1 MANVRDYFKE
11 KEKRQKSIKKIDY
24 REKIR
29 SHKLV
34 IFYRGVLAI
43 LLAAAII
50 IFLAIQW
57 KNKVFTDI
65 VATNSTPVT
74 IVQGAAVKNLG
85 GNVLL
90 YSKDGASCIDS
101 KGNVV
106 WNRAYEM
113 QTPMISICNQ
123 MAAIGDY
130 NGRSIHVMERSGE
143 KGTINTNLPI
153 RDFCVSASGVV
164 AAILDDASVTR
175 IYVYDGNE
183 NTEEP
188 IINGKASMD
197 RSGYPVSICLSPN
210 GRLMMIS
217 YLYADSTSMKSSVAF
232 YNFGEVGQ
240 NETDN
245 FVGGYDYVDTIV
257 PYVQF
262 MNNDLSFAVSDDR
275 IVFFSG
281 AEKPVNI
288 ATNFLEEE
296 VQSIHY
302 NENYVGLVFINQS
315 GESAYRLDVYNTSG
329 NKVHSK
335 FFDIEYTDIFFNKDQ
350 IVIYNDSE
358 CQICNIRGA
367 DKFTGS
373 FEKNTSLLIPTSS
386 AYRYVVVTS
395 DSVDTIELK

>member
-1 MANVRDYFKE
+1 MANIRDYLKE
-11 KEKRQKSIKKIDY
+11 KEKREKNIKKIDY

-34 IFYRGVLAI
+34 IFYRGTLAI
-43 LLAAAII
+43 LLVAVFIVYLI
-50 IFLAIQW
+50 VQW
-57 KNKVFTDI
+57 KNKVFTESV
-65 VATNSTPVT
+65 VASSTPVT
-74 IVQGAAVKNLG
+74 VVQGATVKNLG

-106 WNRAYEM
+106 WNRAFEM
-113 QTPMISICNQ
+113 QTPMVSICNQ

-130 NGRSIHVMERSGE
+130 NGRSIYVMERSGE
-143 KGTINTNLPI
+143 KGTVNTNLPI
-153 RDFCVSASGVV
+153 RDFSVSASGVV
-164 AAILDDASVTR
+164 AAILDDSDVMR
-175 IYVYDGNE
+175 IYVYDGNT
-183 NTEEP
+183 NTDEP
-188 IINGKASMD
+188 IILGKATMD
-197 RSGYPVSICLSPN
+197 RSGYPVSISLSPN

-217 YLYADSTSMKSSVAF
+217 YLYADSASMKSSVAF

-245 FVGGYDYVDTIV
+245 FVGGYDYMDTVV

-262 MNNDLSFAVSDDR
+262 INNDSSFAVSDDR

-281 AEKPVNI
+281 AEKPTNI
-288 ATNFLEEE
+288 ATNFLDEE

-329 NKVHSK
+329 NKVHSQ
-335 FFDIEYTDIFFNKDQ
+335 FFDIEYTDIFFSKDQ

-358 CQICNIRGA
+358 CQICNVKGT
-367 DKFTGS
+367 DKFTGN

-386 AYRYVVVTS
+386 VYRYVAVTS
-395 DSVDTIELK
+395 DSVDMIELK

>member
-1 MANVRDYFKE
+1 MANIRDYLKE
-11 KEKRQKSIKKIDY
+11 KEKREKNINRIDY

-34 IFYRGVLAI
+34 IFYRGALAV
-43 LLAAAII
+43 LLAVAAV
-50 IFLAIQW
+50 IFLVVQW
-57 KNKVFTDI
+57 KNKVFTESV
-65 VATNSTPVT
+65 VASSTPVT
-74 IVQGAAVKNLG
+74 IVQGATVKNLG

-90 YSKDGASCIDS
+90 YSKDGASCIDA

-113 QTPMISICNQ
+113 QTPLISICNQ

-130 NGRSIHVMERSGE
+130 NGRSIYVMEKGGE
-143 KGTINTNLPI
+143 KGTVNTNLPI
-153 RDFCVSASGVV
+153 RNFSVSANGVV
-164 AAILDDASVTR
+164 AAILDDSDVMR
-175 IYVYDGNE
+175 IYVYDGNT
-183 NTEEP
+183 NTDEP
-188 IINGKASMD
+188 IIMGKATMD
-197 RSGYPVSICLSPN
+197 RSGYPVSISLSPN

-217 YLYADSTSMKSSVAF
+217 YLYADSASMKSSVAF

-245 FVGGYDYVDTIV
+245 FVGGYDYVDTVV

-262 MNNDLSFAVSDDR
+262 MNNDSSFAVSDDR

-281 AEKPVNI
+281 AEKPTNI

-296 VQSIHY
+296 IQSIHY

-315 GESAYRLDVYNTSG
+315 GESTYRLDVYNASG
-329 NKVHSK
+329 SKVHSL
-335 FFDIEYTDIFFNKDQ
+335 FFDIEYTDIFFSKDQ
-350 IVIYNDSE
+350 IIIYNDSE
-358 CQICNIRGA
+358 CQICNVRGS

-373 FEKNTSLLIPTSS
+373 FEKSTSLLIPTSS
-386 AYRYVVVTS
+386 AYRYIAVTS
-395 DSVDTIELK
+395 DSVDMIELK

>member
-1 MANVRDYFKE
+1 MANIRDYLKE
-11 KEKRQKSIKKIDY
+11 KEKREKNINRIDY

-34 IFYRGVLAI
+34 IFYRGALAV
-43 LLAAAII
+43 LLAVAAV
-50 IFLAIQW
+50 IFLVVQW
-57 KNKVFTDI
+57 KNKVFTES
-65 VATNSTPVT
+65 VGASSTPVT
-74 IVQGAAVKNLG
+74 IVQGATVKNLG

-90 YSKDGASCIDS
+90 YSKDGASCIDA

-113 QTPMISICNQ
+113 QTPLISICNQ

-130 NGRSIHVMERSGE
+130 NGRSIYVMEKGGE
-143 KGTINTNLPI
+143 KGTVNTNLPI
-153 RDFCVSASGVV
+153 RNFSVSANGVV
-164 AAILDDASVTR
+164 AAILDDSDVMR
-175 IYVYDGNE
+175 IYVYDGNT
-183 NTEEP
+183 NTDEP
-188 IINGKASMD
+188 IIMGKATMD
-197 RSGYPVSICLSPN
+197 RSGYPVSISLSPN

-217 YLYADSTSMKSSVAF
+217 YLYADSASMKSSVAF

-245 FVGGYDYVDTIV
+245 FVGGYDYVDTVV

-262 MNNDLSFAVSDDR
+262 MNNDSSFAVSDDR

-281 AEKPVNI
+281 AEKPTNI

-296 VQSIHY
+296 IQSIHY

-315 GESAYRLDVYNTSG
+315 GESTYRLDVYNASG
-329 NKVHSK
+329 SKVHSL
-335 FFDIEYTDIFFNKDQ
+335 FFDIEYTDIFFSKDQ
-350 IVIYNDSE
+350 IIIYNDSE
-358 CQICNIRGA
+358 CQICNVRGS

-373 FEKNTSLLIPTSS
+373 FEKSTSLLIPTSS
-386 AYRYVVVTS
+386 AYRYVAVTS
-395 DSVDTIELK
+395 DSVDMIELK

>member
-1 MANVRDYFKE
+1 MANIRDYLKE
-11 KEKRQKSIKKIDY
+11 KEKREKNIKKIDY

-29 SHKLV
+29 NHKLV
-34 IFYRGVLAI
+34 IFYRGALAI
-43 LLAAAII
+43 LLVAVFIV
-50 IFLAIQW
+50 FLIVQW
-57 KNKVFTDI
+57 KNKVFTESV
-65 VATNSTPVT
+65 VASSTPVT
-74 IVQGAAVKNLG
+74 IVQGATVKNLG

-106 WNRAYEM
+106 WNRAFEM

-130 NGRSIHVMERSGE
+130 NGRSIYVMERGGE
-143 KGTINTNLPI
+143 KGTVNTNLPI
-153 RDFCVSASGVV
+153 RDFSVSASGVV
-164 AAILDDASVTR
+164 AAILDDSDVMR
-175 IYVYDGNE
+175 IYVYDGNT
-183 NTEEP
+183 NTDEP
-188 IINGKASMD
+188 IILGKATMD
-197 RSGYPVSICLSPN
+197 RSGYPVSVSLSPN

-217 YLYADSTSMKSSVAF
+217 YLYADSASMKSSVAF

-245 FVGGYDYVDTIV
+245 FVGGYDYMDTVV

-262 MNNDLSFAVSDDR
+262 MNNDSSFAVSDDR

-281 AEKPVNI
+281 AEKPTNI

-315 GESAYRLDVYNTSG
+315 GESAYRLDVYNASG
-329 NKVHSK
+329 SKVHSQ
-335 FFDIEYTDIFFNKDQ
+335 FFDIEYTDIFFSKDQ

-358 CQICNIRGA
+358 CQICNVRGT
-367 DKFTGS
+367 DKFTGN

-386 AYRYVVVTS
+386 VYRYVAVTS
-395 DSVDTIELK
+395 DSVDMIELK

>member
-1 MANVRDYFKE
+1 MANIRDYLKE
-11 KEKRQKSIKKIDY
+11 KEKREKNINRIDY

-34 IFYRGVLAI
+34 IFYRGALVVL
-43 LLAAAII
+43 LVAAAV
-50 IFLAIQW
+50 IFLVVQW
-57 KNKVFTDI
+57 KNKVFTESVI
-65 VATNSTPVT
+65 ASSTPVT
-74 IVQGAAVKNLG
+74 IVQGATVKNLG

-90 YSKDGASCIDS
+90 YSKDGASCIDA

-113 QTPMISICNQ
+113 QTPLISICNQ

-130 NGRSIHVMERSGE
+130 NGRSIHVMEKGEE
-143 KGTINTNLPI
+143 KGTVNTNLPI
-153 RDFCVSASGVV
+153 RNFSVSANGVV
-164 AAILDDASVTR
+164 AAILDDSDVMR
-175 IYVYDGNE
+175 IYVYDGNT
-183 NTEEP
+183 NTDEP
-188 IINGKASMD
+188 IIMGKATMD
-197 RSGYPVSICLSPN
+197 RSGYPVSISLSPN

-217 YLYADSTSMKSSVAF
+217 YLYADSASMKSSVAF

-245 FVGGYDYVDTIV
+245 FVGGYDYVDTVV

-262 MNNDLSFAVSDDR
+262 MNNDSSFAVSDDR

-281 AEKPVNI
+281 AEKPTNI

-296 VQSIHY
+296 IQSIHY

-315 GESAYRLDVYNTSG
+315 GESTYRLDVYNASG
-329 NKVHSK
+329 SKVHSL
-335 FFDIEYTDIFFNKDQ
+335 FFDIEYTDIFFSKDQ
-350 IVIYNDSE
+350 IIIYNDSE
-358 CQICNIRGA
+358 CQICNVRGS

-373 FEKNTSLLIPTSS
+373 FEKSTSLLIPTSS
-386 AYRYVVVTS
+386 AYRYVAVTS
-395 DSVDTIELK
+395 DSVDMIELK

>member
-1 MANVRDYFKE
+1 MANIRDYLKE
-11 KEKRQKSIKKIDY
+11 KEKREKNINRIDY

-34 IFYRGVLAI
+34 IFYRGALAVL
-43 LLAAAII
+43 LVAAAV
-50 IFLAIQW
+50 IFLVVQW
-57 KNKVFTDI
+57 KNKVFTESVI
-65 VATNSTPVT
+65 ASSTPVT
-74 IVQGAAVKNLG
+74 IVQGATVKNLG

-90 YSKDGASCIDS
+90 YSKDGASCIDA

-113 QTPMISICNQ
+113 QTPLISICNQ

-130 NGRSIHVMERSGE
+130 NGRSIHVMEKGEE
-143 KGTINTNLPI
+143 KGTVNTNLPI
-153 RDFCVSASGVV
+153 RNFSVSANGVV
-164 AAILDDASVTR
+164 AAILDDSDVMR
-175 IYVYDGNE
+175 IYVYDGNT
-183 NTEEP
+183 NTDEP
-188 IINGKASMD
+188 IIMGKATMD
-197 RSGYPVSICLSPN
+197 RSGYPVSISLSPN

-217 YLYADSTSMKSSVAF
+217 YLYADSASMKSSVAF

-245 FVGGYDYVDTIV
+245 FVGGYDYVDTVV

-262 MNNDLSFAVSDDR
+262 MNNDSSFAVSDDR

-281 AEKPVNI
+281 AEKPTNI

-296 VQSIHY
+296 IQSIHY

-315 GESAYRLDVYNTSG
+315 GESTYRLDVYNASG
-329 NKVHSK
+329 SKVHSL
-335 FFDIEYTDIFFNKDQ
+335 FFDIEYTDIFFSKDQ
-350 IVIYNDSE
+350 IIIYNDSE
-358 CQICNIRGA
+358 CQICNVRGS

-373 FEKNTSLLIPTSS
+373 FEKSTSLLIPTSS
-386 AYRYVVVTS
+386 AYRYVAVTS
-395 DSVDTIELK
+395 DSVDMIELK

>member
-1 MANVRDYFKE
+1 MANIRDYLKE
-11 KEKRQKSIKKIDY
+11 KEKREKNINRIDY

-34 IFYRGVLAI
+34 IFYRGALAVL
-43 LLAAAII
+43 LVAAAV
-50 IFLAIQW
+50 IFLVVHW
-57 KNKVFTDI
+57 KNKVFTESVI
-65 VATNSTPVT
+65 ASSTPVT
-74 IVQGAAVKNLG
+74 IVQGATVKNLG

-90 YSKDGASCIDS
+90 YSKDGASCIDA

-113 QTPMISICNQ
+113 QTPLISICNQ

-130 NGRSIHVMERSGE
+130 NGRSIYVMERGGE
-143 KGTINTNLPI
+143 KGTVNTNLPI
-153 RDFCVSASGVV
+153 RNFSVSANGVV
-164 AAILDDASVTR
+164 AAILDDSDVMR
-175 IYVYDGNE
+175 IYVYDGNT
-183 NTEEP
+183 NTDEP
-188 IINGKASMD
+188 IIMGKATMD
-197 RSGYPVSICLSPN
+197 RSGYPVSISLSPN

-217 YLYADSTSMKSSVAF
+217 YLYADSASMKSSVAF

-245 FVGGYDYVDTIV
+245 FVGGYDYVDTVV

-262 MNNDLSFAVSDDR
+262 INNDSSFAVSDDR

-281 AEKPVNI
+281 TEKPTNI

-296 VQSIHY
+296 IQSIHY

-315 GESAYRLDVYNTSG
+315 GESVYRLDVYNASG
-329 NKVHSK
+329 SKVHSL
-335 FFDIEYTDIFFNKDQ
+335 FFDIEYTDIFFSKDQ
-350 IVIYNDSE
+350 IIIYNDSE
-358 CQICNIRGA
+358 CQICNVRGS

-373 FEKNTSLLIPTSS
+373 FEKSTSLLIPTSS
-386 AYRYVVVTS
+386 AYRYVAVTS
-395 DSVDTIELK
+395 DSVDMIELK

>member
-1 MANVRDYFKE
+1 MANIRDYLKE
-11 KEKRQKSIKKIDY
+11 KEKREKNIKKIDY

-34 IFYRGVLAI
+34 IFYRGALAVLLVAVFI
-43 LLAAAII
+43 V
-50 IFLAIQW
+50 FLIVQW
-57 KNKVFTDI
+57 KNKVFTESV
-65 VATNSTPVT
+65 VASSTPVT
-74 IVQGAAVKNLG
+74 IVQGATVKNLG

-106 WNRAYEM
+106 WNRAFEM

-130 NGRSIHVMERSGE
+130 NGRSIYVMERGGE
-143 KGTINTNLPI
+143 KGTVNTNLPI
-153 RDFCVSASGVV
+153 RDFSVSASGVV
-164 AAILDDASVTR
+164 AAILDDSDVMR
-175 IYVYDGNE
+175 IYVYDGNT
-183 NTEEP
+183 NTDEP
-188 IINGKASMD
+188 IILGKATMD
-197 RSGYPVSICLSPN
+197 RSGYPVSVSLSPN

-217 YLYADSTSMKSSVAF
+217 YLYADSASMKSSVAF

-245 FVGGYDYVDTIV
+245 FVGGYDYMDTVV

-262 MNNDLSFAVSDDR
+262 MNNDSSFAVSDDR

-281 AEKPVNI
+281 AEKPTNI

-315 GESAYRLDVYNTSG
+315 GESAYRLDVYNASG
-329 NKVHSK
+329 SKVHSQ
-335 FFDIEYTDIFFNKDQ
+335 FFDIEYTDIFFSKDQ

-358 CQICNIRGA
+358 CQICNVRGT
-367 DKFTGS
+367 DKFTGN

-386 AYRYVVVTS
+386 AYRYVAVTS
-395 DSVDTIELK
+395 DSVDMIELK